1 MALRTAK
8 RGPNPGERF
17 WGCTKFPKCRGTRR
31 HGKERRPEHTSP
43 AVHSTHRELLPVEWI
58 EGARRNDFIPE
69 YVSVGARPGILNDRL
84 GQDARLTRA
93 LSQCVLL
100 SRRSRERGD
109 SVEYVRFAVSLL
121 LKLLR
126 RGQTPMPTLEVE
138 REALRT
144 HGLFDRVNAAGQN
157 EAEVGWELRA
167 GPPLRFTAET
177 ILARIT
183 EKTPFILDSA
193 FDFDPDSEAS
203 LLQSHVESWFL
214 NQWAPAALGP
224 CAGHWFTPQAP
235 LDRLVESSGGYG
247 NGARRVDFLFSHPG
261 GTPFAVEIDGPEH
274 AGAVEVDEARDEAL
288 RSAGIDVLRI
298 TNAEVLDGRGT
309 TLDEIRGRCLRSL
322 TSFAR
327 ANGNE
332 KDVASFALDCANSA
346 KVQFVVA
353 RALEYG
359 WLTPG
364 GTWAIDIRGA
374 GAPAAA
380 GVLDVLRFMAG
391 IDVLYG
397 GCSVP
402 ERCSVRADDGFAT
415 TWMREDED
423 RWIEA
428 ADFETA
434 GEPLRISVETG
445 TSPYHA
451 ISREGQDF
459 VIRSVYVPALIAA
472 APSFDLRRRAAEV
485 STFEEAQ
492 GPLRFCLRNIFR
504 KRDFRPMQG
513 QAIVNALRQ
522 NDSVVL
528 LQTGGGKSIVYQLAG
543 LLMPG
548 VTLVVDPITALIE
561 DQVEGLRSYGID
573 RAASITSYLAG
584 REDRERLLCRV
595 ERGEYLF
602 VLLAPER
609 LQSPQFRTA
618 LRALVESTFVNLA
631 VVDEAHCVS
640 EWGHDFRPAYLKL
653 ADNLRRL
660 GADRESSPPPLLAL
674 TGTASRA
681 VLRDMLAD
689 LGIDRNRSD
698 VLIRPDSFDRTEIRF
713 EIVRTSP
720 VEDSSA
726 ALRGVLNALP
736 GRFGLPR
743 AEFYRSSGA
752 DTASGIVFV
761 PTVRDRIYGVQAVRS
776 VVRQATGAEVTIYSG
791 GHPRSVDAGEWD
803 ARKREN
809 AADFKSNRVPVLVA
823 TKAFGMGIDKPNIR
837 YTVHFGMPMSLESF
851 YQEAGRA
858 GRDRK
863 LARATVVFSEYDPA
877 RSSELIDPDLD
888 IEALRDKF
896 DVIEGNRSTADDLNR
911 ALWFHLRSF
920 SGAAQE
926 IEDVTDLLNDL
937 GDLSSRQR
945 IERPFEDDENRIRK
959 EKAVYRLLR
968 IGVIDDYEV
977 EFGSRR
983 FVLHVD
989 AFDFERCRDRLL
1001 EFVRSAQPGRSK
1013 SLVRKVNE
1021 VDTGQAQEAALALAT
1036 ILIEFTYDLV
1046 ERSRRG
1052 MIREALLLAR
1062 QARDDAEIRLRLLDY
1077 LQEGFGAEHIEGL
1090 LQNEEVE
1097 LVAWWD
1103 LVAKVQS
1110 AMDAGELRG
1119 LCIRALESYPDHPG
1133 LLIARALSESM
1144 CPDHDENVS
1153 ARGISAAIRSGVE
1166 KYGISRNDIETAIDQ
1181 MYDLVAT
1188 RASDLGPPLTFA
1200 LLDLA
1205 DAEPD
1210 FAYVE
1215 KKGIQRA
1222 VELDDPQVRA
1232 VIAARCIRDVFDEL
1246 HDVCDRVARQ
1256 YETPGVA
1263 EVLGA

>member
-8 RGPNPGERF
+8 RGPNPGEQF
-17 WGCTKFPKCRGTRR
+17 WGCTKFPRCRGTRR
-31 HGKERRPEHTSP
+31 RGEDRRPKQPSERP
-43 AVHSTHRELLPVEWI
+43 RSTHGELLPVEWI
-58 EGARRNDFIPE
+58 EGVRRNDFIPE
-69 YVSVGARPGILNDRL
+69 YVSVGAKPGVLNVRL
-84 GQDARLTRA
+84 GQDERLTRA
-93 LSQCVLL
+93 LSQCVVL
-100 SRRSRERGD
+100 SRRSLGRGEP
-109 SVEYVRFAVSLL
+109 VEHVRFATSLL
-121 LKLLR
+121 VKFLR

-144 HGLFDRVNAAGQN
+144 HGLFDRVNASGQDN
-157 EAEVGWELRA
+157 AEVGWEPRA
-167 GPPLRFTAET
+167 DAPLRFTAET
-177 ILARIT
+177 ILARVT
-183 EKTPFILDSA
+183 EKTPFVLDSA
-193 FDFDPDSEAS
+193 FDFDPDSEES
-203 LLQSHVESWFL
+203 LLQSQAESWFL
-214 NQWAPAALGP
+214 NQWVPAALGT

-274 AGAVEVDEARDEAL
+274 ASAVEVDEARDEAL

-298 TNAEVLDGRGT
+298 TNAEVLNGRGT
-309 TLDEIRGRCLRSL
+309 TLDEIRDRCQRSL
-322 TSFAR
+322 TAFAR
-327 ANGNE
+327 ANGHE
-332 KDVASFALDCANSA
+332 EDVSSFALNCANA
-346 KVQFVVA
+346 ARVQFAVA

-380 GVLDVLRFMAG
+380 GALDVLRFLAG
-391 IDVLYG
+391 IDILYG
-397 GCSVP
+397 GSSVP

-415 TWMREDED
+415 TWMREGGV
-423 RWIEA
+423 RWIKA
-428 ADFETA
+428 ADSETA
-434 GEPLRISVETG
+434 GEPLRIAVETG

-459 VIRSVYVPALIAA
+459 VIRSVYVPALIATEQ
-472 APSFDLRRRAAEV
+472 SFDLRRRAAEV
-485 STFEEAQ
+485 STFEDAQ
-492 GPLRFCLRNIFR
+492 GPLRFYLQNLFR
-504 KRDFRPMQG
+504 KREFRPMQG
-513 QAIVNALRQ
+513 QAIFNALRQ

-573 RAASITSYLAG
+573 RVASITSYLAD
-584 REDRERLLCRV
+584 REERERLLRRV

-602 VLLAPER
+602 VLHAPER

-618 LRALVESTFVNLA
+618 LRALVACTFVNLA
-631 VVDEAHCVS
+631 VIDEAHCVS
-640 EWGHDFRPAYLKL
+640 EWGHDFRPAYLNL
-653 ADNLRRL
+653 ANNLRKL
-660 GADRESSPPPLLAL
+660 GADSESSPPPLLAL

-681 VLRDMLAD
+681 VLRDMLAA

-698 VLIRPDSFDRTEIRF
+698 ALIRPDSFDRSEIRF

-720 VEDSSA
+720 VEDPSA
-726 ALRGVLNALP
+726 ALRGVLNAMP

-761 PTVRDRIYGVQAVRS
+761 PTVKARTYGVQDVRN
-776 VVRQATGAEVTIYSG
+776 VVQQATGAEVTIYSG
-791 GHPRSVDAGEWD
+791 GPPSSVVADNWD
-803 ARKREN
+803 QRKREN
-809 AADFKSNRVPVLVA
+809 AADFMTNRVPVLVA

-863 LARATVVFSEYDPA
+863 LARSTVVFSEYDPG
-877 RSSELIDPDLD
+877 RSTELIDPDLD
-888 IEALRDKF
+888 LEELRGKF
-896 DVIEGNRSTADDLNR
+896 NEIEGNLQTADDLTR
-911 ALWFHLRSF
+911 ALWFHLQAF
-920 SGAAQE
+920 SGAARE
-926 IEDVTDLLNDL
+926 IEDVVDLLNAL

-945 IERPFEDDENRIRK
+945 IERPFENGESRIRK

-989 AFDFERCRDRLL
+989 AFDFERCKDRLL
-1001 EFVRSAQPGRSK
+1001 EFVLSAQPGRSK
-1013 SLVRKVNE
+1013 SLVRRVNE
-1021 VDTGQAQEAALALAT
+1021 VVTGHAQEAALALAT
-1036 ILIEFTYDLV
+1036 ILIEFMYDLV

-1052 MIREALLLAR
+1052 MIREAVLLAR
-1062 QARDDAEIRLRLLDY
+1062 QAQDDAEIRTRVLDY

-1090 LQNEEVE
+1090 LQNEDVE
-1097 LVAWWD
+1097 LAPWWD
-1103 LVAKVQS
+1103 LVFKVQS
-1110 AMDAGELRG
+1110 VMDAGELRG

-1144 CPDHDENVS
+1144 CSDHDENVS
-1153 ARGISAAIRSGVE
+1153 SRGIGAAIRSGVE
-1166 KYGISRNDIETAIDQ
+1166 KYGISHTDIQTTIEE
-1181 MYDLVAT
+1181 MYDLASA
-1188 RASDLGPPLTFA
+1188 RAGDLGPSLTIA

-1205 DAEPD
+1205 DMEPD
-1210 FAYVE
+1210 FTYVE
-1215 KKGIQRA
+1215 KRAIQRA
-1222 VELDDPQVRA
+1222 VELDDPRVHA
-1232 VIAARCIRDVFDEL
+1232 VIATRRIQNVFDEL
-1246 HDVCDRVARQ
+1246 NEVSDRVFR
-1256 YETPGVA
+1256 EFESHGVA
-1263 EVLGA
+1263 KVLGA